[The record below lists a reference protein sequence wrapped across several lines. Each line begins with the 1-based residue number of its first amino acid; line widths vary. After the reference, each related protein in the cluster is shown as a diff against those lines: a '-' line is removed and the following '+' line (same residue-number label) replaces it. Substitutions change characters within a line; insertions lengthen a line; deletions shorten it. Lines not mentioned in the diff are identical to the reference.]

1 MQSHMTPCVLAA
13 ESWLVDNQRIVCQ
26 LIFLFSVRKEGEKE
40 GQICDAEEA
49 RFPTLDQFHLESIS
63 AGETGAM
70 DKTDCAITAL
80 SLDTICYVWLM
91 TNYLCSNGGAVGC
104 VAVD

>member
-1 MQSHMTPCVLAA
+1 MQSHMTTCVLAA
-13 ESWLVDNQRIVCQ
+13 ESLLVDNQRIVCQ

-49 RFPTLDQFHLESIS
+49 RFPTLDQFHPEAIF

-70 DKTDCAITAL
+70 DKTDCNNSAEFRHNL
-80 SLDTICYVWLM
+80 LCVVDDKLFVW
-91 TNYLCSNGGAVGC
+91 
-104 VAVD
+104 